1 MSICRLITLST
12 PIHTTHHCYS
22 RDTSHPHLLTCMHLC
37 ICMYNNSNSRN
48 AINRIII
55 ICRTI
60 LRIYTSMVFSNGSTD
75 TPDGVLSCVLFVFLD
90 TGSAEEEDDNRYH
103 HGHCCRPHP
112 MTVNPAADTRTDD
125 TFHGYAVA
133 RPRSVIWIVERG
145 WRNKGT
151 NGRNSVRI
159 TINGQ
164 LNASQLTRL
173 TRCSRNGRTFI
184 NSMSDWSANQLS
196 MGMPFSM

>member
-12 PIHTTHHCYS
+12 PIHPTHHCYS
-22 RDTSHPHLLTCMHLC
+22 RDTSHPHPPTCMHLC

-55 ICRTI
+55 IICRAI

-75 TPDGVLSCVLFVFLD
+75 NPVGALPVSPH
-90 TGSAEEEDDNRYH
+90 TGSAEVEEDDNRYH

-133 RPRSVIWIVERG
+133 RPRSVIWIVVRG
-145 WRNKGT
+145 GEERNKWKK
-151 NGRNSVRI
+151 
-159 TINGQ
+159 
-164 LNASQLTRL
+164 L
-173 TRCSRNGRTFI
+173 C
-184 NSMSDWSANQLS
+184 
-196 MGMPFSM
+196 